1 MDGVIESLV
10 KSKKYV
16 LPLAYLNPWVTGSL
30 VAVYFGGGRFHP
42 DPNAAVFNPELA
54 AADGPASRATASGA
68 ALSRAVT
75 AQSPAGERDVSSSDL
90 PRP

>member
-30 VAVYFGGGRFHP
+30 VAAYFGGGRFHP
-42 DPNAAVFNPELA
+42 DPHAAVFDPELA
-54 AADGPASRATASGA
+54 TAEGPATRATEQPA
-68 ALSRAVT
+68 AGV
-75 AQSPAGERDVSSSDL
+75 RDVSSNDL